1 MHMKYMLC
9 ISLNPPNIHTTR
21 NLKRKKRKVS
31 SFLASPSGFKLM
43 WIKNPIDVGLLS
55 WPHEYVAIKPLWPDV
70 QTKDHTSTIMSTVW
84 HGSGPPCLTW
94 TWKLTIAASTW
105 SGAASHWRT
114 HPCHHSHKKKTP
126 LLSITEGGLDIPATF
141 LWALVW
147 QCSVS
152 KD

>member
-84 HGSGPPCLTW
+84 HGNGPPCLTW

-114 HPCHHSHKKKTP
+114 HPCHHSHKKNTLVIHHGGRFGHSSHIP
-126 LLSITEGGLDIPATF
+126 LGF
-141 LWALVW
+141 
-147 QCSVS
+147 SVAVFS
-152 KD
+152 L